1 MNNFNNDENYV
12 HIYRLV
18 NTYS

>member
-1 MNNFNNDENYV
+1 MNNFNNENYV